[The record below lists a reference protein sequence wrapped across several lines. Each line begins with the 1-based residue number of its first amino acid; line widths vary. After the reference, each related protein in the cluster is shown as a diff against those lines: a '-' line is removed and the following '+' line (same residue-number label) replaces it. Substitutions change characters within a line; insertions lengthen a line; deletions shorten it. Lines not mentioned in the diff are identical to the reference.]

1 MARGAHKGFYRS
13 IEEQAQSLDAAVVRH
28 IAQIEG
34 PEIANALVKD
44 GQALASKMSAKA
56 PESRPGRESG
66 QARKFRGA
74 KPGYERLKKAPVA
87 KLFKNQTPGKQ
98 AVFVALD
105 RKVAY
110 QGHLV
115 EFGHKLV
122 KRMKM
127 TVKAGFTSASLKTK
141 RVIGKVAAKPFFRP
155 AFRAFKSLP
164 NTEAALKRIIERTG
178 K

>member
-1 MARGAHKGFYRS
+1 MARKKGFYRS
-13 IEEQAQSLDAAVVRH
+13 IEDQTKKLDAAVVRH
-28 IAQIEG
+28 LAQIEG

-44 GQALASKMSAKA
+44 GQVLAGKMSAAA
-56 PESRPGRESG
+56 PESRSGKESG
-66 QARKFRGA
+66 QARKFRGV
-74 KPGYERLKKAPVA
+74 KPGYDRLKKAPVA
-87 KLFKNQTPGKQ
+87 RLFKKQIPGKP
-98 AVFVALD
+98 AVMVALD
-105 RKVAY
+105 RKVAF

-127 TVKAGFTSASLKTK
+127 TVKAGFTTASLKTK
-141 RVIGKVAAKPFFRP
+141 RIIGKVAAKPFFRP
-155 AFRAFKSLP
+155 AFRAFKGLP